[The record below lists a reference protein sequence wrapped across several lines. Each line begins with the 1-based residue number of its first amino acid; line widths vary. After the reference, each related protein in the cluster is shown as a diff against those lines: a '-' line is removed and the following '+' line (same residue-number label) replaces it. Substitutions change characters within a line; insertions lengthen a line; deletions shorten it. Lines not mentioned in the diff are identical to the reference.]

1 MATECISILGKER
14 THRLCC
20 LFTFDSQIHERFQ
33 RTLLIRTKH
42 SVNIVGGGNPI
53 YKANKT
59 TLKQQLNDEKEK
71 KKEEKK
77 KKKKKKEKKKEE
89 EKREK
94 KDPPKKKKSEMESQD
109 TYLFWVELCCFRLT
123 SSHF

>member
-42 SVNIVGGGNPI
+42 SVNSVGGGNPI
-53 YKANKT
+53 YKADKT

-77 KKKKKKEKKKEE
+77 KKKKKKKEKKKRRR
-89 EKREK
+89 KKEK
-94 KDPPKKKKSEMESQD
+94 KDPKKRRKVRWRAK
-109 TYLFWVELCCFRLT
+109 TLICFGL
-123 SSHF
+123 SYAVFV